1 MSSQAL
7 TIKQARFVDA
17 MLDDKVATQKDAAIK
32 AGYSPKTAHSIASQ
46 VIAKAKVAGALEV
59 KRNGRSDK
67 ARGELS
73 KFEWLQSKFGAAVD
87 KLDPDNLDAQT
98 LLGSLQIL
106 QKCRESELAIRERYG
121 IDKSADPA
129 VLATQAQSL
138 QRLIVTTLLC
148 ALHRPAVARRIL
160 ARHGVEVDEG
170 EGVAGVGRP
179 HE

>member
-7 TIKQARFVDA
+7 TIKQQRYVEAMADPQTTSQAEAARR
-17 MLDDKVATQKDAAIK
+17 
-32 AGYSPKTAHSIASQ
+32 AGYSPSVAKYVGSIN
-46 VIAKAKVAGALEV
+46 KAKQNVATAIEKAKTQRL
-59 KRNGRSDK
+59 DK
-67 ARGELS
+67 AQGELS
-73 KFEWLQSKFGAAVD
+73 KFERLQSKFGAAVD

-160 ARHGVEVDEG
+160 ARHGVEVDVG